1 VSVWTDVFLGVIA
14 VATLSTA
21 IVQIAVIVAAGRAA
35 KRMADVVDRF
45 SQDVKPIIGQLNAMG
60 RDASRATALA
70 VAQVERADRLFTDV
84 ALRVDET
91 LSSVQASIG
100 KPAREGRAMWTA
112 FRVAFDVIREMRR
125 SGRSR
130 SNRSDDE
137 DALFI

>member
-1 VSVWTDVFLGVIA
+1 
-14 VATLSTA
+14 
-21 IVQIAVIVAAGRAA
+21 
-35 KRMADVVDRF
+35 
-45 SQDVKPIIGQLNAMG
+45 
-60 RDASRATALA
+60 
-70 VAQVERADRLFTDV
+70 
-84 ALRVDET
+84 VDET

-130 SNRSDDE
+130 SNRGDDE

>member
-1 VSVWTDVFLGVIA
+1 MSVWTDVFLGVIA

>member
-1 VSVWTDVFLGVIA
+1 VSVWADVFLGVIA

-35 KRMADVVDRF
+35 KRMADVVDQF

-130 SNRSDDE
+130 SNRGDDE